1 MEDLPKMNSFGHSEA
16 SYATETV
23 LGVGVVIQREGR
35 YLLGLRRSEYGYGTW
50 GFPGG
55 KVDMGEDPLAAASRE
70 LLEETGLVL
79 TDSVATTWRTKWIEP
94 GKLRHITLFVE
105 GGSTGLPICM
115 EPDKCE
121 AWSWFAEDAL
131 PANLFEPTQLYFS
144 RAQRMGSPQRG
155 RQ

>member
-1 MEDLPKMNSFGHSEA
+1 MNSFGQGNGSRDA
-16 SYATETV
+16 ETL

-55 KVDMGEDPLAAASRE
+55 KVDMGEHPLTAASRE

-79 TDSVATTWRTKWIEP
+79 TDLVATTWRTGWIEP
-94 GKLRHITLFVE
+94 GKLRHVTLFVE
-105 GGSTGLPICM
+105 GGSTGTPLCM

-144 RAQRMGSPQRG
+144 F
-155 RQ
+155 